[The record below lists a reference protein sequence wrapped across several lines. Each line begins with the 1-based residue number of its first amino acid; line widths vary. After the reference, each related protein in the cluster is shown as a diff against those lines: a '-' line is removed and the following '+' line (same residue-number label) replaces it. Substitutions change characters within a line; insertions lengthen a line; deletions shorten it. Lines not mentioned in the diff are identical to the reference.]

1 MGTTEEIEQK
11 IDAGDVAI
19 FSSEIIKLEKSI
31 REVHEMFLDVSNL
44 VQMQGEMITRI
55 EDHVNSAVIDVERG
69 REDLGKAEKF
79 KKAATKK
86 KFILLAI
93 LVVVVLIIL
102 LVILSEFGA
111 FSSSGSSETIIKHE
125 YIYNFAN
132 GSKVVRDKED
142 PTLVKENT
150 VTLGTSEPPPLPD
163 LDYEGPGK

>member
-1 MGTTEEIEQK
+1 
-11 IDAGDVAI
+11 
-19 FSSEIIKLEKSI
+19 
-31 REVHEMFLDVSNL
+31 MFLDVSNL

-55 EDHVNSAVIDVERG
+55 EDHVNSKFYEISRDEFENNVIVGAVIDVERG

-111 FSSSGSSETIIKHE
+111 FSSSGSSETIIKV
-125 YIYNFAN
+125 YNKLILRNIKPLFHFSTSIFTILPM
-132 GSKVVRDKED
+132 G
-142 PTLVKENT
+142 VK
-150 VTLGTSEPPPLPD
+150 L
-163 LDYEGPGK
+163 YEIKKIQPW

>member
-1 MGTTEEIEQK
+1 
-11 IDAGDVAI
+11 
-19 FSSEIIKLEKSI
+19 
-31 REVHEMFLDVSNL
+31 MFLDVSNL

-55 EDHVNSAVIDVERG
+55 EDHVNSKFYEISNCDIENNVIVGAVIDVERG

-111 FSSSGSSETIIKHE
+111 FSSSGSSETIIKV
-125 YIYNFAN
+125 YNKLILRNIKPLFHFSTSIFTILPM
-132 GSKVVRDKED
+132 G
-142 PTLVKENT
+142 VK
-150 VTLGTSEPPPLPD
+150 L
-163 LDYEGPGK
+163 YEIKKIQHW

>member
-1 MGTTEEIEQK
+1 
-11 IDAGDVAI
+11 
-19 FSSEIIKLEKSI
+19 
-31 REVHEMFLDVSNL
+31 MFLDVSNL

-55 EDHVNSAVIDVERG
+55 EDHVNSKFYEISRDDTENNVIVGAVIDVERG

-111 FSSSGSSETIIKHE
+111 FSSSGSSETIIKV
-125 YIYNFAN
+125 YNKLILRNFKPLFHFSTSIFTILPM
-132 GSKVVRDKED
+132 G
-142 PTLVKENT
+142 VKLCEI
-150 VTLGTSEPPPLPD
+150 
-163 LDYEGPGK
+163 KKIQHW